1 MFKWISMSLFIIEC
15 GCRYCPF
22 MVYLELQV
30 GRTSKLTRGRTLACR
45 RIIVLHIKWLGTQ
58 YIPGHSST
66 EMWNLSGF
74 TKLLV
79 YSVWYTKII
88 NRRILFVQIQSIYD
102 VTKVEAKFTNL
113 TGAKCL
119 TLCLDRPCHDI
130 FRGLPY
136 SVYAVSVCLYIYESV
151 IIGTWWYVHVGTC
164 CMNLVSTRKP
174 LPWWRSRLEC
184 SPRMPKIA
192 CSNTSRD
199 KPKSWKQVLTVHC

>member
-1 MFKWISMSLFIIEC
+1 MLKWFSLSFFIIEC
-15 GCRYCPF
+15 GFRCCPF
-22 MVYLELQV
+22 MVYLGLQV
-30 GRTSKLTRGRTLACR
+30 GRTSKLPRGRTLACR

-102 VTKVEAKFTNL
+102 VTKVEANFTNL

-119 TLCLDRPCHDI
+119 TLSLDRPCHDI
-130 FRGLPY
+130 IRGSPY
-136 SVYAVSVCLYIYESV
+136 SVYAVSVCTFTNPLSSV
-151 IIGTWWYVHVGTC
+151 PDD
-164 CMNLVSTRKP
+164 MS
-174 LPWWRSRLEC
+174 
-184 SPRMPKIA
+184 M
-192 CSNTSRD
+192 
-199 KPKSWKQVLTVHC
+199 